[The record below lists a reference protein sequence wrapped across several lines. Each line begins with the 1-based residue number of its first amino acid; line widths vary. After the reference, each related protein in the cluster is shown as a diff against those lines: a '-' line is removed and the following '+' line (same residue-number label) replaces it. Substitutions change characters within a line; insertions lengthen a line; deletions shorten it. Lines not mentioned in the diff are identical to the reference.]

1 HEARIR
7 RERVRDPLPDV
18 ADHLPTADGAV
29 AGRQRAH
36 VDGAAGAVVQVRAL
50 GRRRR
55 IAPGESTLASR
66 RRIERRRELPLR
78 LGRQPPPRP
87 ATERLGLVPV
97 DVHDRVPR
105 LERLAQIEPSLEP
118 PPSVLMPEQ
127 RMLRALTA
135 TPIPAASAP
144 AFATP
149 IAVVVDEG
157 LELRVR

>member
-1 HEARIR
+1 VRLRILLVRTAHEARIR
-7 RERVRDPLPDV
+7 RERVRAPLPDV

-105 LERLAQIEPSLEP
+105 LEPLPQNGPSPRP
-118 PPSVLMPEQ
+118 PPSLPLPEQ
-127 RMLRALTA
+127 PQA
-135 TPIPAASAP
+135 PPPAAAP
-144 AFATP
+144 TP
-149 IAVVVDEG
+149 TPPA
-157 LELRVR
+157 